1 MSTKD
6 TTTQRTATEILD
18 NLVGHVVAQEG
29 ISESEARQK
38 ILRDSPDLRERLVA
52 EANSN
57 GGPPRGVRPRP
68 DLADKAAAYD
78 AIPRFG
84 RPVE

>member
-29 ISESEARQK
+29 VSEQAARERVLK
-38 ILRDSPDLRERLVA
+38 DCPDLRERMVA
-52 EANSN
+52 EANV
-57 GGPPRGVRPRP
+57 GQPARGTRARP
-68 DLADKAAAYD
+68 DLAGKAAAYD
-78 AIPRFG
+78 GIPRFG